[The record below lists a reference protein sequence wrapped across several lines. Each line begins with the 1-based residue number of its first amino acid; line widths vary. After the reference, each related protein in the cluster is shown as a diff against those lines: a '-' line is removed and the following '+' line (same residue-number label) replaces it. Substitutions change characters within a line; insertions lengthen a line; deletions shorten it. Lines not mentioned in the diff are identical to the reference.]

1 MMSSV
6 QAFSSS
12 SYPIFLQFPSLLRL
26 ICLCNLFIR
35 TDELESLI
43 SVKDSTT
50 AASSPPDENISPQS
64 NVFLCVRGHLE
75 GKNPDEIGKMK
86 DMAIECAT
94 CLQQSVE
101 SQLEPLLSVLQGK
114 CTWEEA
120 SAFARMSIRRS
131 KLLRN
136 RKRRKKQRQL
146 AAEAIRKAS

>member
-1 MMSSV
+1 MNSV

-12 SYPIFLQFPSLLRL
+12 SSSHPIFLEFPSLLYL
-26 ICLCNLFIR
+26 ICLCNVFIR

-50 AASSPPDENISPQS
+50 AAPSSPDENISPQN
-64 NVFLCVRGHLE
+64 NVFLRVRGHLE
-75 GKNPDEIGKMK
+75 GKNTDEIGKLK

-114 CTWEEA
+114 CTWDRCVDEA
-120 SAFARMSIRRS
+120 R
-131 KLLRN
+131 
-136 RKRRKKQRQL
+136 
-146 AAEAIRKAS
+146 